1 MISSHSD
8 ILRGFNRSMLNARST
23 WQLPLSLFFVLP
35 VVWTSVLFA
44 QENLSIGGYVQT
56 ENHVAF
62 DDKELTWSEN
72 RLNLKLSAGNFVDYG
87 LFSEVLFRGFGYV
100 KIDSVSMLQGLEQS
114 GSYPGGIELREA
126 YLDLYSF
133 PLSSVD
139 LRLGRQIINW
149 GTADALNPTSNISP
163 DNLEILL
170 DFGEHLGVDAFQGTY
185 YGSRAN
191 LTCVFIP
198 TFTPARL
205 PPPSYSSAL
214 LSAFSS
220 GLSLPPG
227 VSLEGFTQ
235 QVELPK
241 RDLDESS
248 QYAIKL
254 SSFMYGFDL
263 SLSYYNGRYDLPT
276 PCAISM
282 PDSMITLIYPKVQI
296 IGGDFAG
303 AIGSVGIWGEGAVFF
318 PEEVLLDIPGL
329 PVEEMLKDESYVRF
343 IAGCDYTFENGVYV
357 NTQVFHGFLH
367 EQGRKNLNDYLTFRV
382 ERDFLN
388 SKLTLVPVSFALSVS
403 DWDDPTENYGLA
415 YVPELTYRPFDN
427 VEITFGGSVLH
438 GEGDNLFRQ
447 LNDRDELY
455 MKARA
460 SF

>member
-1 MISSHSD
+1 
-8 ILRGFNRSMLNARST
+8 MLNTRTT
-23 WQLPLSLFFVLP
+23 WQLRLSFFFVLP
-35 VVWTSVLFA
+35 VICTSILFA

-62 DDKELTWSEN
+62 DDLELTWNEN
-72 RLNLKLSAGNFVDYG
+72 RLNLKLSAGNFMNYG
-87 LFSEVLFRGFGYV
+87 LYSEVQLRGFGYV
-100 KIDSVSMLQGLEQS
+100 QIDSVSMLQGLEQS
-114 GSYPGGIELREA
+114 GSYPGGVELREA

-133 PLSSVD
+133 PFSSVD

-149 GTADALNPTSNISP
+149 GAADALNPTSNISP
-163 DNLEILL
+163 DNLEVLL
-170 DFGEHLGVDAFQGTY
+170 DFGEHLAVDAFQGTY
-185 YGSRAN
+185 FGSRAN
-191 LTCVFIP
+191 LTCVFVP
-198 TFTPARL
+198 NFTPSRL

-220 GLSLPPG
+220 GISLPPD

-235 QVELPK
+235 QVELPE

-254 SSFMYGFDL
+254 STFMHGFDL
-263 SLSYYNGRYDLPT
+263 SLSYYYGRYHLPM
-276 PCAISM
+276 PSVISM
-282 PDSMITLIYPKVQI
+282 PDSVITLIYPKVQV

-329 PVEEMLKDESYVRF
+329 PAEEMLKDEPYVRF
-343 IAGCDYTFENGVYV
+343 IAGCDYTFGNGVYV
-357 NTQVFHGFLH
+357 NTQVLHGFLH
-367 EQGRKNLNDYLTFRV
+367 ELGRKNLNDYLTFRV

-388 SKLTLVPVSFALSVS
+388 SKLTLVPLSLALSVS
-403 DWDDPTENYGLA
+403 DWDEPTENYGLA
-415 YVPELTYRPFDN
+415 YVPELTYRPVDN
-427 VEITFGGSVLH
+427 VEITFGGAILH
-438 GEGDNLFRQ
+438 GEGENLFRQ

-455 MKARA
+455 LKARA